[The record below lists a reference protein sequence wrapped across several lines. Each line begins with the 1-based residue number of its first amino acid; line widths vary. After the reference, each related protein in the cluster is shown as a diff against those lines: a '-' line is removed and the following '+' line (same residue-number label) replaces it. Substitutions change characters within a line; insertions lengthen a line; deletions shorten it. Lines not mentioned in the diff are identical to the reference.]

1 MRLPKFRFAPEAVR
15 DQLTFFANAA
25 DLRKPAF
32 AVINGLQMTGA
43 KPGAQILGCAT
54 ALIAMCESANL
65 PLNDVLTK
73 ASRAL
78 HDAEGPF
85 STHVRSV
92 RDYAANEIARG
103 E

>member
-1 MRLPKFRFAPEAVR
+1 MKFRFSPTNVR
-15 DQLTFFANAA
+15 DQIAFFANAA
-25 DLRKPAF
+25 DLRRPAF
-32 AVINGLQMTGA
+32 AVINGLQMTDC
-43 KPGAQILGCAT
+43 KPGQQILGCAL

-73 ASRAL
+73 AARAL

-85 STHVRSV
+85 STHVRSI

-103 E
+103 HQ